1 MKVLIESITCVD
13 ETDLQKKPQEI
24 TQARWERIMQ
34 IRPLEDKKRSLLAG
48 KLLHRM
54 CQECGITDPVY
65 GTVKSGKP
73 VLVGHSEI
81 AFSISHSGEY
91 VVVVYTSKTAA
102 VGVDIQQ
109 LKSMSEGLKKRFLHE
124 EERLWMENQIA
135 VLLSK
140 ENAEKQNDNELPV
153 EMRYLNRIWA
163 IKESFVKMTGEGLA
177 HDFRNLCVNL
187 EEKTVTDENGK
198 RVAFI
203 EPEAPEGYV
212 MAVVLEN

>member
-1 MKVLIESITCVD
+1 
-13 ETDLQKKPQEI
+13 
-24 TQARWERIMQ
+24 
-34 IRPLEDKKRSLLAG
+34 
-48 KLLHRM
+48 
-54 CQECGITDPVY
+54 
-65 GTVKSGKP
+65 
-73 VLVGHSEI
+73 
-81 AFSISHSGEY
+81 
-91 VVVVYTSKTAA
+91 
-102 VGVDIQQ
+102 
-109 LKSMSEGLKKRFLHE
+109 MSEGLKKRFLHD
-124 EERLWMENQIA
+124 EERLWMENQMA

-212 MAVVLEN
+212 MAVTIES

>member
-1 MKVLIESITCVD
+1 MKVLIESITFVD
-13 ETDLQKKPQEI
+13 ETDLQKRPQEI
-24 TQARWERIMQ
+24 TQERWERIMQ

-48 KLLHRM
+48 RLLHRM
-54 CQECGITDPVY
+54 CQECGINDPVY

-91 VVVVYTSKTAA
+91 VVVVYTSKTDA

-109 LKSMSEGLKKRFLHE
+109 IKSMSDGLKKRLLHKDE
-124 EERLWMENQIA
+124 QAWLETKMSVWQNEKNTESQTGNERA
-135 VLLSK
+135 
-140 ENAEKQNDNELPV
+140 V

-177 HDFRNLCVNL
+177 HDFRDLCVNM

-198 RVAFI
+198 RVSFI